1 MTVRHRRVG
10 RPPLPQRAAAAV
22 ALLTLA
28 GALAAAVIAVLP
40 VLVVLPVAAAGVVG
54 TVLAGWTA
62 LVCRGRRR
70 AAGLLLALLACAGT
84 VALLGVQTVAGAV
97 LVLLLVAVS
106 NAAARVA
113 LAPAALAHLG
123 RRVGPA
129 RRGALFMNAR
139 SGGGKVARFRLAE
152 EARRRGITPIMLQP
166 GNDLRVLAERAVA
179 DGADVIGVAGGD
191 GSLAL
196 VADVARRHD
205 VAFVCV
211 PAGTRNHFALD
222 LGLDRRDVASALDA
236 FGEAI
241 ERRVDLATV
250 ADRVFVNNASLGV
263 YATIVQSE
271 AYRGA
276 KLATAGSMLPDLLGP
291 SAAPFDLRYVGPD
304 GTPAGG
310 AEVLLVSNNPYRL
323 RALAGIGSRPHLDTG
338 VLGIVAVRAEKAADI
353 LSLLASEA
361 AGTTVRPELRQWT
374 TPTFRVDSDAPV
386 PAGVDGEALLL
397 QPPLQFR
404 AMPAAL
410 RVRLPLT
417 APGARQGTLGQPGVR
432 QTVTALFDVLAGIRP
447 VGVKYTPGPIRG
459 ANSGVLR

>member
-10 RPPLPQRAAAAV
+10 RPPLPQRVAAAV
-22 ALLTLA
+22 ALLALA
-28 GALAAAVIAVLP
+28 CALAAAVIAVLP

-70 AAGLLLALLACAGT
+70 AVGLLLAVVACAGT

-97 LVLLLVAVS
+97 LVLLLVAGS

-113 LAPAALAHLG
+113 LAPAAIAQLG
-123 RRVGPA
+123 RRVRPA
-129 RRGALFMNAR
+129 RRAVLLMNAR

-152 EARRRGITPIMLQP
+152 EAQRRGVTPVVLQP
-166 GNDLRVLAERAVA
+166 GDDLRVLAERAVA

-205 VAFVCV
+205 VGFVCV
-211 PAGTRNHFALD
+211 PAGTRNHFAFD
-222 LGLDRRDVASALDA
+222 LGLDRREVVSALDA

-241 ERRVDLATV
+241 ERRVDLAAV
-250 ADRVFVNNASLGV
+250 ADLVFVNNASLGV
-263 YATIVQSE
+263 YGAIVRSE

-291 SAAPFDLRYVGPD
+291 GAAPFDLRYLGAD
-304 GTPAGG
+304 GTPGGG

-323 RALAGIGSRPHLDTG
+323 DALAGIGSRPRLDAG
-338 VLGIVAVRAEKAADI
+338 VLGIVAVRAKRAADM
-353 LSLLASEA
+353 LAFLASEA
-361 AGTTVRPELRQWT
+361 AGTEAAGSTVRPELRQWT
-374 TPTFRVDSDAPV
+374 APTFRVDSDGPV
-386 PAGVDGEALLL
+386 PAGVDGEPLLL
-397 QPPLQFR
+397 QPPLEFR

-417 APGARQGTLGQPGVR
+417 APGARRGDRGQPGVR
-432 QTVTALFDVLAGIRP
+432 ETVTSLLHVLGGRSTA
-447 VGVKYTPGPIRG
+447 
-459 ANSGVLR
+459 SGT